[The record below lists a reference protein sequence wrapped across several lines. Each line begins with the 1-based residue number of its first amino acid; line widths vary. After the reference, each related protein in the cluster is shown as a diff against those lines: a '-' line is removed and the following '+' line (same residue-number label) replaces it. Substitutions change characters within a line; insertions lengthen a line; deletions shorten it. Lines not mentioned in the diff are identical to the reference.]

1 VDPSVVA
8 APRVEVV
15 FTILRDGTVTNI
27 QLTQRSNNNSVD
39 TSAVR
44 AVRDSSPL
52 QALPAGYS
60 GSSVNVEFWFDFRR

>member
-1 VDPSVVA
+1 
-8 APRVEVV
+8 
-15 FTILRDGTVTNI
+15 
-27 QLTQRSNNNSVD
+27 VD